1 MKLEIDFHVGKKQIK
16 QILEKVINIH
26 GATKTAEVLDDVKA
40 MGYGYSTRAA
50 MTVSI
55 SDMTV
60 PPQKPQMIEQA
71 QNTVDRITRQY
82 KRGLITEEERY
93 KEVVETWKETDDE
106 LTTALLT

>member
-82 KRGLITEEERY
+82 KRGLTQKKSVIR
-93 KEVVETWKETDDE
+93 K
-106 LTTALLT
+106 L